1 MSKKILV
8 SLHDVTPFHL
18 PRLQKAEQILTQW
31 GVPKTNYL
39 FIPDYHRKNQQLDKI
54 VLSTF
59 KQWTG
64 ENRAFAVQWL
74 LHGYYHLETSNRTHE
89 LSNKLSLPIGKRLK
103 GKFFTA
109 NEGEFLTLSPPGIR
123 TRIREGKTAFTGF
136 FHCSPGVFVAP
147 AWLFNQHLFPI
158 LKAHR
163 FRITEDHSF
172 IYLLHKDKK
181 ISAPVI
187 TWATRTPLRKFI
199 SQIGCPILNRWWS
212 GRNLVRIALHPF
224 DFDFPATIK
233 SIEKVIKDALNRREA
248 ILYSELEGS
257 G

>member
-8 SLHDVTPFHL
+8 SLHDVTPYHL

-31 GVPKTNYL
+31 GVPKISYL
-39 FIPDYHRKNQQLDKI
+39 FIPDYHRENHRLDKVI
-54 VLSTF
+54 LSTF

-74 LHGYYHLETSNRTHE
+74 LHGYYHLETSNGSH
-89 LSNKLSLPIGKRLK
+89 
-103 GKFFTA
+103 
-109 NEGEFLTLSPPGIR
+109 EGEFLTLAPPGIR

-136 FHCSPGVFVAP
+136 FNCSPGVFVAP
-147 AWLFNQHLFPI
+147 AWLFNKHLFPI
-158 LKAHR
+158 LKDHQ

-172 IYLLHKDKK
+172 IYWLHKDIK

-187 TWATRTPLRKFI
+187 TWATRTPLRKYI

-212 GRNLVRIALHPF
+212 GKNLVRIALHPF
-224 DFDFPATIK
+224 DFDFPATVK
-233 SIEKVIKDALNRREA
+233 SIEKVIKDALNKREA
-248 ILYSELEGS
+248 ILYSEL
-257 G
+257 